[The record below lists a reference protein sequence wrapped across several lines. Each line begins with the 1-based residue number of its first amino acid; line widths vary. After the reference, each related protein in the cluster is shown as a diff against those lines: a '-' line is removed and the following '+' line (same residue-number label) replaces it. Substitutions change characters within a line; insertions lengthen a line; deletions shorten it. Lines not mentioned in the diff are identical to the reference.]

1 MSVPVT
7 EQGVMHPD
15 TGLWWSALEQEQTP
29 ELRWPKS
36 VEVYSRMRR
45 EESQVTSV
53 MRAVKMP
60 VLRTPRRID
69 GTGCNP
75 RVVQHVAEDLGLPI
89 VGADEASQPRRRTK
103 DRFSFAEHLRLALTS
118 LDYGHSVFEQVY
130 RPVGGLFR
138 LRKLGWRPPSTINKF
153 DEAADGGLKAV
164 EQTGI
169 DGKTIRLDISRLVV
183 YCNEREETWIG
194 QSLLRPAYKYWLL
207 KDQLLRIQQQ
217 TQQRNGMGVP
227 TITAPAPPENT
238 TMSAEELAGWIDRM
252 VTEGLEVVK
261 KLRAGD
267 TTGVSLSHGA
277 LFSLKGVEGKLPDTL
292 AVIKYFDEQVARAA
306 LAHFLNLGG
315 DQSTGSYALGDTFE
329 DFFTNS
335 LQYESD
341 FLDAVVNAYV
351 IEDLVDV
358 NYGPDEP
365 APRLVSDQIGAALS
379 AEALKHLVDA
389 GVIAPDEKLENFTR
403 QRFGLPVADPTTARQ
418 PATDPAPAPTQEE
431 APHAA

>member
-36 VEVYSRMRR
+36 VPVYGRMRR

-60 VLRTPRRID
+60 VLRTPRSID
-69 GTGCNP
+69 GTGCDP

-89 VGADEASQPRRRTK
+89 VGGDETQPRRRTK
-103 DRFSFAEHLRLALTS
+103 DRFSFPEHLRLALTN

-130 RPVGGLFR
+130 RSEGRRYR
-138 LRKLGWRPPSTINKF
+138 LRKLGWRPPSTITKF
-153 DEAADGGLKAV
+153 DEAADGGLKAI

-169 DGKTIRLDISRLVV
+169 DGKAIRLDISRLVV
-183 YCNEREETWIG
+183 YANEREESWIG

-217 TQQRNGMGVP
+217 TINRNGMGVP
-227 TITAPAPPENT
+227 TYTAPAPPDDHAMT
-238 TMSAEELAGWIDRM
+238 AEELAAWKDAQ
-252 VTEGLEVVK
+252 VAAGLAIAQQ
-261 KLRAGD
+261 LRAGD
-267 TTGVSLSHGA
+267 TTGISLSYGA
-277 LFSLKGVEGKLPDTL
+277 QFAMKGVEGKLPDSL
-292 AVIKYFDEQVARAA
+292 VVIKYFDEQTARAV

-335 LQYESD
+335 LQAVSD
-341 FLDAVVNAYV
+341 AVDAVVNAHI

-365 APRLVSDQIGAALS
+365 APRLISDQIGAALS

-389 GVIAPDEKLENFTR
+389 GVITPDEKLESFTR
-403 QRFGLPVADPTTARQ
+403 RRFGLPVADPATARK
-418 PATDPAPAPTQEE
+418 PDADPASPAEPEE
-431 APHAA
+431 IPDAA

>member
-1 MSVPVT
+1 MSVPIT

-15 TGLWWSALEQEQTP
+15 LESWWSVLTQEKTP
-29 ELRWPKS
+29 ELRWPNS
-36 VEVYSRMRR
+36 VEVYGRMRR

-69 GTGCNP
+69 GTGCDP
-75 RVVQHVAEDLGLPI
+75 RVTEHIAENLGLPI
-89 VGADEASQPRRRTK
+89 LGAEEQQPRRRTK
-103 DRFSFAEHLRLALTS
+103 DRFSFAEHLRLALTK

-130 RPVGGLFR
+130 RPEGRLFR
-138 LRKLGWRPPSTINKF
+138 LRKLGWRPPSTISKF
-153 DEAADGGLKAV
+153 DEARDGGLKAI
-164 EQTGI
+164 EQNTLN
-169 DGKTIRLDISRLVV
+169 GKPIRLDISRLVV
-183 YCNEREETWIG
+183 YCNEREESWIG
-194 QSLLRPAYKYWLL
+194 QPLLRPAYKYWLL

-217 TQQRNGMGVP
+217 TVNRNGMGVP
-227 TITAPAPPENT
+227 TFTAPAAPENT
-238 TMSAEELAGWIDRM
+238 TMTAAELEEWLDKMIAA
-252 VTEGLEVVK
+252 GLEIVK

-267 TTGVSLSHGA
+267 TTGVSLPHGA
-277 LFSLKGVEGKLPDTL
+277 TFGLKGVEGKLPDAL
-292 AVIKYFDEQVARAA
+292 AVIKYFDEQVARAV

-341 FLDAVVNAYV
+341 AVDAVFNAHV

-365 APRLVSDQIGAALS
+365 APRLVSDRIGAALS
-379 AEALKHLVDA
+379 AEALRQLVDA
-389 GVIAPDEKLENFTR
+389 GVITADERLESFTR

-418 PATDPAPAPTQEE
+418 PKQEPATPADQEE
-431 APHAA
+431 IPDAA

>member
-15 TGLWWSALEQEQTP
+15 TGLWWSKLEQEQTL

-36 VEVYSRMRR
+36 VPVYGRMRR

-60 VLRTPRRID
+60 VLRTARRID
-69 GTGCNP
+69 GTGCDP

-89 VGADEASQPRRRTK
+89 VGADDVSQPRRRTR

-130 RPVGGLFR
+130 RPVGDLFR
-138 LRKLGWRPPSTINKF
+138 LRKLGWRPPATITKF
-153 DEAADGGLKAV
+153 DEASDGGLKAI
-164 EQTGI
+164 EQTGA

-227 TITAPAPPENT
+227 TITAPSPPEHST
-238 TMSAEELAGWIDRM
+238 LTAEELTEWVDRM
-252 VTEGLEVVK
+252 VATGLDVVK
-261 KLRAGD
+261 ALRAGD

-277 LFSLKGVEGKLPDTL
+277 LFALKGVEGKLPDTL
-292 AVIKYFDEQVARAA
+292 AVIKYFDEQVARAV

-341 FLDAVVNAYV
+341 FVDAVVNAHV

-389 GVIAPDEKLENFTR
+389 GVITPDEKLEHFTR
-403 QRFGLPVADPTTARQ
+403 QRFGLPVADPATARQ
-418 PATDPAPAPTQEE
+418 SQPPATPAHQEE
-431 APHAA
+431 TPDAA